1 MRATNI
7 SQPTPYPICFHNYP
21 KYMAKKRSRSVKSKK
36 KLFRFSLPGWA
47 KRWLLILTP
56 FVAVGLAVYVA
67 YLDHTVRELFEGKR
81 WALPARIYASPV
93 ELYEGLAMDAGRL
106 ETILTELKYRSDPDL
121 STSGSYVRLGGEI
134 TLNTREFKFSD
145 KSEPARHVRVVFAG
159 GAIEAIED
167 VEKGKS
173 VSLLRL
179 EPIQIGSFYPAL
191 KEDRVLI
198 KLAQVPKP
206 LKNALIAVED
216 RDFYDH
222 FGVSPKGIIR
232 ALWADL
238 RAGGFVQGGSTL
250 TQQLVKNFYLNSER
264 TLARK
269 INEMFMALI
278 LEARYSKDEI
288 LEAYMNEIYLGQD
301 GARAVHGFGL
311 ASQYYFSRSLDEL
324 ELHHVALLVTLVRG
338 PSFYDPFKTPDK
350 AQKRRDMVLD
360 EMADLG
366 YITQYQAGQAKA
378 QPLDVVKD
386 AHQSISR
393 YPAFL
398 DLVRRQLQEEYRNED
413 LTSEGLKIF
422 TTLDVEA
429 QESLEAAVTTT
440 LAKLDKQT
448 KSDGQLETAAVITRR
463 SNGEI
468 AAYVGSREVKA
479 AGFNR
484 PMDSVRQI
492 GSLYKP
498 VVYLTALAD
507 PKKYTLLT
515 PLQDTALKVPNP
527 GSGNWVPKNYDGQE
541 HGVVPLHKAL
551 AQSYNLATVRVGL
564 GVGVAHTVKTLRNLG
579 VEREM
584 PVFPSTLLGV
594 GELSPMEVTQMYQTL
609 ASDGF
614 VTPPH
619 AIVSVV
625 SQDGKPLQRYGIKL
639 KQSVDPSA
647 VYLVNTALQEV
658 ARSGTAKPVYK
669 FLPSNFNVAG
679 KTGTTNDMRDS
690 WFAGF
695 TGDYLGVV
703 WIGRDDNQPA
713 KLTGAQGALQ
723 VWGAA
728 MKKISHEPLEL
739 DPPEDVAQVWID
751 RSNGLRASEACGT
764 AARYP
769 FIKGSEPKQYSACSE
784 GGGGGEEEHAE
795 SGEEKKEEGWLKML
809 F

>member
-1 MRATNI
+1 M
-7 SQPTPYPICFHNYP
+7 Q
-21 KYMAKKRSRSVKSKK
+21 KKRRRPVKPKAKSKRF
-36 KLFRFSLPGWA
+36 LFFPAWL
-47 KRWLLILTP
+47 KRPLLILAP
-56 FVAVGLAVYVA
+56 FIAVGLVAYVA
-67 YLDHTVRELFEGKR
+67 WLDHTVRELFEGKR
-81 WALPARIYASPV
+81 WALPARVYASPV
-93 ELYEGLAMDAGRL
+93 ELYEGLSMDAGRL
-106 ETILTELKYRSDPDL
+106 EAILGELKYRSDPDL
-121 STSGSYVRLGGEI
+121 STAGSYVRLGGEI
-134 TLNTREFKFSD
+134 TLNTREFKFWD
-145 KSEPARHVRVVFAG
+145 KAEPARHVRVVFSG
-159 GAIEAIED
+159 GAIETIED
-167 VEKGKS
+167 TEKGKE

-179 EPIQIGSFYPAL
+179 EPVQIGSFYPAL

-222 FGVSPKGIIR
+222 FGISPKGIIR

-264 TLARK
+264 TLVRK
-269 INEMFMALI
+269 LNEVIMAVI

-324 ELHHVALLVTLVRG
+324 ELQHSALLVALVRG
-338 PSFYDPFKTPDK
+338 PSFYDPNKTPDK
-350 AQKRRDMVLD
+350 AKMRRDMVLD

-366 YITQYQAGQAKA
+366 YITVAQAEQAKR

-386 AHQSISR
+386 AHQAISR

-398 DLVRRQLQEEYRNED
+398 DLVRRQLQQEYRNED

-429 QESLEAAVTTT
+429 QESLETAVDAT
-440 LAKLDKQT
+440 LKKLDKQT
-448 KSDGQLETAAVITRR
+448 KSDGQLETAAIVTRR
-463 SNGEI
+463 ATGEI
-468 AAYVGSREVKA
+468 AAYAGSREAKA

-498 VVYLTALAD
+498 VVYLTALAN
-507 PKKYTLLT
+507 PQKYTVVT
-515 PLQDTALKVPNP
+515 PLQDTAIRVPNP
-527 GSGNWVPKNYDGQE
+527 GSGTWTPKNYDNRE
-541 HGVVPLHKAL
+541 HGTVPLHKAL
-551 AQSYNLATVRVGL
+551 AHSYNLATVRVGM

-579 VEREM
+579 VERPM

-594 GELSPMEVTQMYQTL
+594 GELSPMEVAQMYQTL
-609 ASDGF
+609 ANDGF

-619 AIVSVV
+619 AIRSVL
-625 SQDGKPLQRYGIKL
+625 SQDGKPLQRYGLKV
-639 KQSVDPSA
+639 KQSIDPAA
-647 VYLVNTALQEV
+647 VYLLNTVLQEV
-658 ARSGTAKPVYK
+658 AREGTAKPVYSY
-669 FLPSNFNVAG
+669 LPREFNVAG

-703 WIGRDDNQPA
+703 WVGRDDNQPA

-728 MKKISHEPLEL
+728 MRKISRERLKL
-739 DPPEDVAQVWID
+739 DPPEDVQSVWID
-751 RSNGLRASEACGT
+751 RANGLRASEAC
-764 AARYP
+764 ASASRYP
-769 FIKGSEPKQYSACSE
+769 FIEGSAPKQFSACTDSAGPE
-784 GGGGGEEEHAE
+784 AGA
-795 SGEEKKEEGWLKML
+795 GEEKEESWLKGL